1 MRPAGP
7 DPPTWGEPPDQ
18 PCPPAGQSPS
28 YRLIDGVAAQAL
40 IRASRVAGRRWPH
53 WFQRWMVL
61 WGEDLTLDPKPLA
74 QTLGIPLTP
83 YAQALS
89 ECLAEEDLSKDPEA
103 RDTKVVHRQFQATVY
118 EPGEIL
124 WSDLPEGPL
133 RADEP

>member
-1 MRPAGP
+1 
-7 DPPTWGEPPDQ
+7 
-18 PCPPAGQSPS
+18 
-28 YRLIDGVAAQAL
+28 
-40 IRASRVAGRRWPH
+40 
-53 WFQRWMVL
+53 MVL

-83 YAQALS
+83 YAQALA
-89 ECLAEEDLSKDPEA
+89 ECLAEEDLSLDPEA